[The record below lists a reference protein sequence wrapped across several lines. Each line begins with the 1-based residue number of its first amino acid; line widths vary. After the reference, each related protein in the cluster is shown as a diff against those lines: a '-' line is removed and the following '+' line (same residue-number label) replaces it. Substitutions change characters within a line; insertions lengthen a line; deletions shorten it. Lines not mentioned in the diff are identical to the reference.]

1 MTCPTKKGLNLKICG
16 FGMPEQAFYS
26 IHVPGEG
33 GGSSSQ
39 PKTFPGILTIREGVA
54 NEHVIDAE
62 LKHLIKGKSR
72 WTIKRIGEDEFI
84 IH

>member
-33 GGSSSQ
+33 GGV
-39 PKTFPGILTIREGVA
+39 LA
-54 NEHVIDAE
+54 NQKLFQAFSPLER
-62 LKHLIKGKSR
+62 GWQMSM
-72 WTIKRIGEDEFI
+72 
-84 IH
+84 

>member
-1 MTCPTKKGLNLKICG
+1 VDLGCLSRLFIVSMCQ
-16 FGMPEQAFYS
+16 ER
-26 IHVPGEG
+26 G